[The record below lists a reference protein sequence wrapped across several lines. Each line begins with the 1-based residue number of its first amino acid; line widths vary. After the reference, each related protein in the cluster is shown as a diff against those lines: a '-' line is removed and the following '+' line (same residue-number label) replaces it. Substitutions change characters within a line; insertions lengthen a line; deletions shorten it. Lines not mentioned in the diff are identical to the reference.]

1 MVPLAT
7 GSNWIPNFVSKITVQ
22 IVFGNSLLLTLFRM
36 TSPTATFPFSDS
48 PDASAS
54 IIRDSQYMASL

>member
-7 GSNWIPNFVSKITVQ
+7 GSNWIPNFLSKITVH
-22 IVFGNSLLLTLFRM
+22 IVSGNSSLLTRFKM

-48 PDASAS
+48 PAASAS
-54 IIRDSQYMASL
+54 MIRDSQYTASL